1 MSQQSQQRFTQTHGG
16 VVTVIDS
23 TTGLEWTAKPLA
35 GEFNHQAAIDACAA
49 LDFAGHKDWRLPTR
63 QELCS
68 IVDLSRIE
76 PAIDIAAFPD
86 FPKRGWFWTSDLYA
100 GSSGSAWF
108 VYFDDGYVGGYRRD
122 GDGFALAVRRA
133 GQ

>member
-1 MSQQSQQRFTQTHGG
+1 MTAQNQQRFTQTHGG
-16 VVTVIDS
+16 VLTVIDA
-23 TTGLEWTAKPLA
+23 TTGLEWTAKPLS
-35 GEFNHQAAIDACAA
+35 GEFNHQGAIDACTA
-49 LDFAGHKDWRLPTR
+49 LDFAGHTDWRLPTR

-86 FPKRGWFWTSDLYA
+86 FPKCGWFWTSDLYA
-100 GSSGSAWF
+100 GSSASAWSVNF
-108 VYFDDGYVGGYRRD
+108 SHGYVLNNLRLSS
-122 GDGFALAVRRA
+122 GFALAVRRA